1 MLKDLAVTLCKNEQR
16 MLFRLQHVSTLFS
29 SICYALLFLGIYTT
43 EYDENENLNLVS
55 LRLWLQQILRTDL
68 RGLRTLDGSES
79 MSGGAKGKRSVQME
93 AFSTCS
99 NGILMFLR
107 SKLPGGIKK

>member
-1 MLKDLAVTLCKNEQR
+1 

-29 SICYALLFLGIYTT
+29 SICYALLFLCIYTT

-79 MSGGAKGKRSVQME
+79 MSGGAKGKAKR
-93 AFSTCS
+93 A
-99 NGILMFLR
+99 NGGLFNLFKWNIDVLE
-107 SKLPGGIKK
+107 K